1 MQLEGLEPTR
11 EHSLE
16 PKSSMSTN
24 SIITAAPI
32 TYFTGTFAFAKETVL
47 GIFTPFGVFTPSGA
61 YAPLSARALRN
72 AFTLYS
78 VKTL

>member
-32 TYFTGTFAFAKETVL
+32 TYFTDTFAFAKEIGLL
-47 GIFTPFGVFTPSGA
+47 GIFTPFGVFTPSG
-61 YAPLSARALRN
+61 ARALRN

>member
-32 TYFTGTFAFAKETVL
+32 TYFTDTFAFAKSVL
-47 GIFTPFGVFTPSGA
+47 GIFTPFGVFTPSR
-61 YAPLSARALRN
+61 ARALRN
-72 AFTLYS
+72 AFTLYN
-78 VKTL
+78 VFTL

>member
-61 YAPLSARALRN
+61 RALRN

>member
-1 MQLEGLEPTR
+1 
-11 EHSLE
+11 
-16 PKSSMSTN
+16 
-24 SIITAAPI
+24 
-32 TYFTGTFAFAKETVL
+32 VL

-61 YAPLSARALRN
+61 RALRN